1 MSHKNTPGKPLARV
15 LCIDDNCD
23 VLQLEKEILEEAGY
37 EVLLAS
43 NGADGLNLATGSMID
58 IVILDCEMP
67 QMTGTE
73 VAHRIRAMRPMLPII
88 MVSGA
93 GQPKETK
100 GDRRLLCAKRPRYP
114 RLLYGKSN
122 ASCAV
127 GPLRYCFESDL
138 IRSPL
143 PRIPQ

>member
-1 MSHKNTPGKPLARV
+1 MTHTNPLGKPAHRV

-23 VLQLEKEILEEAGY
+23 VLQLEKAILEEAGY

-43 NGADGLNLATGSMID
+43 NGADGLNLARGSMVD
-58 IVILDCEMP
+58 ILILDCEMP

-93 GQPKETK
+93 DQPKETTGILDCFVPK
-100 GDRRLLCAKRPRYP
+100 TQMPKTLLPEVKRLLHRWPI
-114 RLLYGKSN
+114 
-122 ASCAV
+122 AV
-127 GPLRYCFESDL
+127 AYER
-138 IRSPL
+138 IR
-143 PRIPQ
+143 RKFD

>member
-1 MSHKNTPGKPLARV
+1 MSNTNTLGKPPARL

-43 NGADGLNLATGSMID
+43 TAADGLNIVRGSMVD
-58 IVILDCEMP
+58 IVILDREMP

-93 GQPKETK
+93 DQPKEMTGIVDCFVPK
-100 GDRRLLCAKRPRYP
+100 TQVASTLVPEVTRFLRRWPSSLL
-114 RLLYGKSN
+114 
-122 ASCAV
+122 
-127 GPLRYCFESDL
+127 FESEFD
-138 IRSPL
+138 
-143 PRIPQ
+143 

>member
-100 GDRRLLCAKRPRYP
+100 GIVDCFVPKDPGTHDSCTGSQTLLA
-114 RLLYGKSN
+114 
-122 ASCAV
+122 
-127 GPLRYCFESDL
+127 PLVHFAIALRA
-138 IRSPL
+138 I
-143 PRIPQ
+143 

>member
-1 MSHKNTPGKPLARV
+1 MSHTNTPGKPPARV

-43 NGADGLNLATGSMID
+43 NGTDGLNIATGSMID

-93 GQPKETK
+93 GQPNETTGIVDCFVPK
-100 GDRRLLCAKRPRYP
+100 TQVPTTLVREVKRFLRRWSTSLL
-114 RLLYGKSN
+114 L
-122 ASCAV
+122 
-127 GPLRYCFESDL
+127 
-138 IRSPL
+138 
-143 PRIPQ
+143 

>member
-1 MSHKNTPGKPLARV
+1 MSHTKPLGKPAAKV

-23 VLQLEKEILEEAGY
+23 VLQIEKAILEEAGY

-43 NGADGLNLATGSMID
+43 NGADGLNLARCSMVD

-93 GQPKETK
+93 DQPKETTGLVDCFVPK
-100 GDRRLLCAKRPRYP
+100 ARMPKTLLPEVKRFLRRWPI
-114 RLLYGKSN
+114 SV
-122 ASCAV
+122 S
-127 GPLRYCFESDL
+127 F
-138 IRSPL
+138 
-143 PRIPQ
+143 

>member
-1 MSHKNTPGKPLARV
+1 MSHTNPLGKPAAKV

-23 VLQLEKEILEEAGY
+23 VLQIEKAILEEAGY

-43 NGADGLNLATGSMID
+43 NGADGLNLARCSMVD

-93 GQPKETK
+93 DQPKETTGLVDCFVPK
-100 GDRRLLCAKRPRYP
+100 ARMPKTLLPEVKRFLRRWPI
-114 RLLYGKSN
+114 SV
-122 ASCAV
+122 S
-127 GPLRYCFESDL
+127 F
-138 IRSPL
+138 
-143 PRIPQ
+143 